1 MEKRELLQSGSTADI
16 YRTDDPAL
24 ILVSRK
30 DAVSDRQSGRT
41 EEIPGKGAVCCRMT
55 NHLYRLLET
64 KGVNGA
70 FVEELTDTDSLFRE
84 CEILPFDV
92 IVRNYSAGRYPA
104 RTGIAEGTAL
114 AVPTV
119 EFVLKKQE
127 LGDPMING
135 YDVLAMKL
143 ATEEEI
149 ESLVRTA
156 FRVNEVLTPYFQSI
170 GTDLIDLSL
179 EFGRG
184 KDGVIL
190 TGELSPDTMRLWDSR
205 THEKLDKDRFRK
217 GLGNVG
223 DAYRE
228 MFGRLNIGRV

>member
-1 MEKRELLQSGSTADI
+1 MKLSVICEPADADLPPL
-16 YRTDDPAL
+16 RWSSSDSAVAS
-24 ILVSRK
+24 VS
-30 DAVSDRQSGRT
+30 SDGT
-41 EEIPGKGAVCCRMT
+41 V
-55 NHLYRLLET
+55 
-64 KGVNGA
+64 
-70 FVEELTDTDSLFRE
+70 
-84 CEILPFDV
+84 
-92 IVRNYSAGRYPA
+92 
-104 RTGIAEGTAL
+104 TGIAEGTAL

-119 EFVLKKQE
+119 EFILKDRE

-135 YDVLAMKL
+135 YDVLAMQL

-149 ESLVRTA
+149 ETLVRTA
-156 FRVNEVLTPYFQSI
+156 FRVNEVLTPYFKSVN
-170 GTDLIDLSL
+170 TDLIDMELV
-179 EFGRG
+179 FGRG
-184 KDGVIL
+184 KDGVVL